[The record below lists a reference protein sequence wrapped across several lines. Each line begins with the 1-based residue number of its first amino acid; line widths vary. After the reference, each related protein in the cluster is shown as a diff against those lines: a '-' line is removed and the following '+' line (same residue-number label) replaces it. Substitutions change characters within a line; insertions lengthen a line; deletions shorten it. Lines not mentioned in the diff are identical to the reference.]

1 MPHLSS
7 PAALL
12 ATPMFRH
19 KVFVTSD
26 ELDLSDDALRYI
38 KTLNAS
44 IPAKNR
50 EIWVTI
56 EEMVDRLVH
65 CGALPFLKAEHVS
78 HANQRF
84 KSVAPLEQRRQQF
97 GGERHI
103 YFRPEEFTE
112 GAPLDQRGVDGLRCP
127 AYLPQRNYFRFKRR
141 RGRQDDAGDVE
152 RRAAARGKCGESGHP
167 TKDCPAVKSKRK
179 KSDKMLIDWNVL
191 QPPPEKAKEY
201 EAKIKW

>member
-1 MPHLSS
+1 
-7 PAALL
+7 
-12 ATPMFRH
+12 MFRH
-19 KVFVTSD
+19 KIFVTSD

-38 KTLNAS
+38 KALNAS
-44 IPAKNR
+44 IPAENR

-65 CGALPFLKAEHVS
+65 CGALPFLKVEHVS
-78 HANQRF
+78 QANLRF

-127 AYLPQRNYFRFKRR
+127 AYLPQRNYFRSRGSADAKMMLATLNDELRR
-141 RGRQDDAGDVE
+141 VGKIEKGIEEGRIECELIPAAFAKVRASSSDISYAVS
-152 RRAAARGKCGESGHP
+152 RRSTP
-167 TKDCPAVKSKRK
+167 
-179 KSDKMLIDWNVL
+179 
-191 QPPPEKAKEY
+191 
-201 EAKIKW
+201 